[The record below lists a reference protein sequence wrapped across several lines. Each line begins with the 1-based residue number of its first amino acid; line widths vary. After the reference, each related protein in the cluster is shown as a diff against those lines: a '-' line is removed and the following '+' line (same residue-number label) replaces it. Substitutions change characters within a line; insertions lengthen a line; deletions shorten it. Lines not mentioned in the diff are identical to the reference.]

1 MVPVSF
7 VSFLS
12 RAFISSWE
20 IGSTFPFRGG
30 RETKERNKKLSL
42 LSCKHSCSAQQA
54 ETQQERGPGRGR
66 AEERGLGVGL
76 GLGVGSGEE
85 NSGMLRRRGPLVLPQ
100 SLGVWV
106 WAEGGAQ
113 RGEREKG
120 RSRIVEGIQAGR
132 HGWQVTKIDMPLV
145 ERDIYQK

>member
-1 MVPVSF
+1 M
-7 VSFLS
+7 
-12 RAFISSWE
+12 
-20 IGSTFPFRGG
+20 
-30 RETKERNKKLSL
+30 
-42 LSCKHSCSAQQA
+42 
-54 ETQQERGPGRGR
+54 
-66 AEERGLGVGL
+66 GL